1 MAHARIESD
10 SIGSLEIPEN
20 VYYGVQTE
28 RGCRNFDITGIK
40 MNGRFIKNIVRIK
53 KAAAT
58 AKTFFKTISSFFFLF
73 FQCKKGRIILHHIF
87 TIV

>member
-40 MNGRFIKNIVRIK
+40 KQQRIMSGIIIMLRIVVKNI
-53 KAAAT
+53 
-58 AKTFFKTISSFFFLF
+58 
-73 FQCKKGRIILHHIF
+73 
-87 TIV
+87 